1 MSNTDAVIGCRSAI
15 ARVCHSEGPPFR
27 DPVKPGLPARV
38 LAMQAA
44 GCPVLRVSERSG
56 ASALGFRVSL
66 LGFWLVIFAMAAAR
80 YGGPESMID
89 G

>member
-27 DPVKPGLPARV
+27 DPVKPSVSDASGWLP
-38 LAMQAA
+38 
-44 GCPVLRVSERSG
+44 GTRVSERSG